1 MKTFAT
7 ILLWTLHYGIP
18 FLVILL
24 GLAILNFSIYL
35 GIITFK
41 KIEVTNTTVKK
52 INFNSKVLSIILNIS
67 FTILAFV
74 IIGAFIIKFNTGL
87 DLLYK
92 SFLTIIMMICLKK
105 YICRNYTINGLQNF
119 IGK

>member
-18 FLVILL
+18 FLAILL

-41 KIEVTNTTVKK
+41 NEVTNATVKK

-74 IIGAFIIKFNTGL
+74 IIGAFIIKFNVGL

>member
-18 FLVILL
+18 FLAILL

-35 GIITFK
+35 GVITFK
-41 KIEVTNTTVKK
+41 KVKITNTIIKK
-52 INFNSKVLSIILNIS
+52 MNFNSKILSIILNIFFS
-67 FTILAFV
+67 ILAFV
-74 IIGAFIIKFNTGL
+74 IIGAFIIKFNAGL

>member
-1 MKTFAT
+1 MKIFAT
-7 ILLWTLHYGIP
+7 ILLWNLHYGIP
-18 FLVILL
+18 FLAILL
-24 GLAILNFSIYL
+24 GLAVLNFSIYL
-35 GIITFK
+35 GVITFK
-41 KIEVTNTTVKK
+41 KAEITNTIVEKM
-52 INFNSKVLSIILNIS
+52 NFNSKVLSIILNI
-67 FTILAFV
+67 FFAILVFIV
-74 IIGAFIIKFNTGL
+74 IGAFIIKFNAGL